1 MGDIKQTNFRIDTEA
16 ADKFR
21 TFCESEGMSQAQG
34 FDHLLQ
40 VLELNKAKT
49 TLSNRETEITDFE
62 MHTKALIDAFLHSLE
77 ICSNA
82 EARAMEEYAAQLN
95 QKDKAISEM
104 AQRCKDLATELDAAK
119 EESIVLMKRL
129 ENTSEE
135 HRKTLEL
142 IDAHAAQIIGKDEV
156 IAALR
161 ADLERTTATME
172 QERQANKQLTA
183 DIGKL
188 QADLENVKDKVEQER
203 QRNRQQA
210 DAHAEQLKIKDE
222 AISTLQSELSR
233 AMSIDGLMERISA
246 LQQLMQPKKAQGNQI
261 THKGAKPTEVEEAAK
276 AQN

>member
-21 TFCESEGMSQAQG
+21 TFCESEGISQAQG

-40 VLELNKAKT
+40 VLKLNKAKT

-62 MHTKALIDAFLHSLE
+62 MHTKALINAFLHSLE

-82 EARAMEEYAAQLN
+82 EARAREEYSAQLD

-104 AQRCKDLATELDAAK
+104 AQRCKDLTTERDAAK
-119 EESIVLMKRL
+119 EESIALMKRL
-129 ENTSEE
+129 ETAAEE
-135 HRKTLEL
+135 HRKTQEL

-156 IAALR
+156 IAALQ
-161 ADLERTTATME
+161 ADLERTTATTE
-172 QERQANKQLTA
+172 QERQANKQLTT
-183 DIGKL
+183 DIRKL
-188 QADLENVKDKVEQER
+188 QADLENVKDKVEHER

-210 DAHAEQLKIKDE
+210 DAHAEQLKLKDE
-222 AISTLQSELSR
+222 AISALQSELAK

-246 LQQLMQPKKAQGNQI
+246 LQQLMQPEKTQANQSARN
-261 THKGAKPTEVEEAAK
+261 GAKPTEVESAEK